1 MTNSPDDFDPT
12 LDAVRNRMKTVRLSD
27 AARTRI
33 AERLARESADGT
45 RLSGST
51 TLRAVGSPWR
61 RHLGW
66 IAAAAAGALLLAWG
80 LRAVDRSTTVSAA
93 EILGRSQQ
101 ALSAATSGIEKITYD
116 LTLDGVLLQLLPEG
130 QAGRFTVEETI
141 DHDHPGRL
149 RVVKLAAGETGQHD
163 ELVRR
168 VAALDVARRI
178 GLGVPRRLR
187 VAKLAADGRLAAGL
201 ADDPLARTRVRY
213 VRFDSRGFLL
223 RFTDAPA
230 PPLSLASARRLA
242 LQILLGLMQTS
253 ANPSLAEIDRSG
265 EAAYE
270 ITIPTMAM
278 SGPIVLQRARAIISR
293 EDARLLDFDAAG
305 SIGRQPFAVTFN
317 MRSRELR
324 QTTQEDA
331 NEFTIAPSPG
341 DEVLEARG
349 SSSIP
354 VWDVISRCLNR

>member
-1 MTNSPDDFDPT
+1 MTNMPEDFDPT
-12 LDAVRNRMKTVRLSD
+12 LDAIRNAMRPVRLS
-27 AARTRI
+27 AEARARI
-33 AERLARESADGT
+33 AERLARGDAEGT

-51 TLRAVGSPWR
+51 TLRAVAPTWR
-61 RHLGW
+61 RHVGW
-66 IAAAAAGALLLAWG
+66 VAAAAASVLALGWT
-80 LRAVDRSTTVSAA
+80 LRTVDRSTTVSAS

-101 ALSAATSGIEKITYD
+101 ALSAATSGVERITYD

-149 RVVKLAAGETGQHD
+149 RVVKLAT
-163 ELVRR
+163 
-168 VAALDVARRI
+168 
-178 GLGVPRRLR
+178 
-187 VAKLAADGRLAAGL
+187 DGRLAAGL
-201 ADDPLARTRVRY
+201 ADDPVARTRVRY

-223 RFTDAPA
+223 RFTNAPA

-242 LQILLGLMQTS
+242 LQVLLGLMQTS

-270 ITIPTMAM
+270 ITVPTMAV
-278 SGPIVLQRARAIISR
+278 SGPVVLQRARAVIGR

-305 SIGRQPFAVTFN
+305 SIGAQPFAVTFN
-317 MRSRELR
+317 MRSRELHG
-324 QTTQEDA
+324 TMPDDV

-349 SSSIP
+349 TSSIP
-354 VWDVISRCLNR
+354 VWDVISRCLTR

>member
-149 RVVKLAAGETGQHD
+149 RVV
-163 ELVRR
+163 
-168 VAALDVARRI
+168 
-178 GLGVPRRLR
+178 
-187 VAKLAADGRLAAGL
+187 KLAADGRLAAGL

>member
-12 LDAVRNRMKTVRLSD
+12 VDAVRNAMRPVRLSD
-27 AARTRI
+27 EARTRI
-33 AERLARESADGT
+33 SQRLARASTDGT

-51 TLRAVGSPWR
+51 TLRAVASPWPGR
-61 RHLGW
+61 LGW
-66 IAAAAAGALLLAWG
+66 IAAAAAAVLFVVLG
-80 LRAVDRSTTVSAA
+80 LRAVDRSTAVSAS

-101 ALSAATSGIEKITYD
+101 VLSAPVSGIEKITYD
-116 LTLDGVLLQLLPEG
+116 LTLDGVLVQLLPEG

-149 RVVKLAAGETGQHD
+149 RIL
-163 ELVRR
+163 
-168 VAALDVARRI
+168 
-178 GLGVPRRLR
+178 
-187 VAKLAADGRLAAGL
+187 KLAADGRLAAGL
-201 ADDPLARTRVRY
+201 ADDPVARTRVRY

-230 PPLSLASARRLA
+230 PPLSMASARRLA

-265 EAAYE
+265 DAAYE
-270 ITIPTMAM
+270 ITVPTMAV
-278 SGPIVLQRARAIISR
+278 SGSIVLQHARAVISR
-293 EDARLLDFDAAG
+293 EEARLLDFDAAG

-317 MRSRELR
+317 LRSRDLHG
-324 QTTQEDA
+324 TMADDV

-349 SSSIP
+349 TSSIP
-354 VWDVISRCLNR
+354 VWDVISRCLRQ